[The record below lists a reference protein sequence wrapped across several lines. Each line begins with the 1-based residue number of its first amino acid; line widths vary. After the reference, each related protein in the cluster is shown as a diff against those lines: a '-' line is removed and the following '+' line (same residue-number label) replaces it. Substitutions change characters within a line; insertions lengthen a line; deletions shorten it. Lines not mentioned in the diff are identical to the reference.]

1 MFVCF
6 HVLLGGLFWCGWLLW
21 LVISAVVYRCN
32 LMCKLIRLHTR
43 ACVGGE
49 IRLVDC
55 VYIACPFF
63 FTFIRKTYLCRFENE
78 VESTGNLKYILS
90 LNLLNPNGS
99 Q

>member
-63 FTFIRKTYLCRFENE
+63 LHLFVKPTFADSKMKLSQLETLNIFYL
-78 VESTGNLKYILS
+78 LIY
-90 LNLLNPNGS
+90 
-99 Q
+99 